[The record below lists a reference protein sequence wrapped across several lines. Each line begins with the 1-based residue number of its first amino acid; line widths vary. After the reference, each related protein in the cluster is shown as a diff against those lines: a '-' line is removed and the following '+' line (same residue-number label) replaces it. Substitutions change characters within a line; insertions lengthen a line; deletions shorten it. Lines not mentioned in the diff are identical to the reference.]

1 MNPESKRTILLA
13 SIGTSPG
20 VLTNAVWALVHQ
32 KKPVK
37 EAIVNAIV
45 HRDYTSNASVQVMLF
60 KDRLEVWSPGSLP
73 HGMTIGKLS
82 KTHKS
87 VPVNPLLA
95 RAMYLKGYIEKSGT
109 GTEDMIAKCKEWGV
123 PAPEWT
129 EDDADD
135 FRVILKRP
143 VAAPSVEK
151 TMVNTGVE
159 SRVESR
165 VKSRVESRVK
175 RPAKKLSSA
184 EKIVAYLVSNPTASA
199 HELSIAVNLTV
210 KGIEKNLKALRE
222 SGRLRHVGPT
232 KGGHW
237 EVLA

>member
-1 MNPESKRTILLA
+1 
-13 SIGTSPG
+13 
-20 VLTNAVWALVHQ
+20 
-32 KKPVK
+32 
-37 EAIVNAIV
+37 
-45 HRDYTSNASVQVMLF
+45 
-60 KDRLEVWSPGSLP
+60 
-73 HGMTIGKLS
+73 
-82 KTHKS
+82 
-87 VPVNPLLA
+87 
-95 RAMYLKGYIEKSGT
+95 
-109 GTEDMIAKCKEWGV
+109 MIAKCKESGV

-143 VAAPSVEK
+143 MSAPSVEK
-151 TMVNTGVE
+151 TMVNTGVESSVE

-184 EKIVAYLVSNPTASA
+184 EKIVAYLVVNPTASA

-210 KGIEKNLKALRE
+210 KGIEKNLRALRE

>member
-1 MNPESKRTILLA
+1 
-13 SIGTSPG
+13 
-20 VLTNAVWALVHQ
+20 
-32 KKPVK
+32 
-37 EAIVNAIV
+37 
-45 HRDYTSNASVQVMLF
+45 
-60 KDRLEVWSPGSLP
+60 
-73 HGMTIGKLS
+73 MTIGKLS

-143 VAAPSVEK
+143 MTAPSVEK
-151 TMVNTGVE
+151 TMVNTGVETGVESSVE

>member
-1 MNPESKRTILLA
+1 MKLGVRRRSILLA

-20 VLTNAVWALVHQ
+20 VLTNTV
-32 KKPVK
+32 
-37 EAIVNAIV
+37 
-45 HRDYTSNASVQVMLF
+45 
-60 KDRLEVWSPGSLP
+60 
-73 HGMTIGKLS
+73 
-82 KTHKS
+82 
-87 VPVNPLLA
+87 
-95 RAMYLKGYIEKSGT
+95 
-109 GTEDMIAKCKEWGV
+109 WGV

-143 VAAPSVEK
+143 MSAPSAEK

-159 SRVESR
+159 
-165 VKSRVESRVK
+165 SRVESRVK

-222 SGRLRHVGPT
+222 SGRLRHVGPP

-237 EVLA
+237 EVVG